1 MRRTLR
7 LIGLA
12 AAAVSVV
19 GLTASAAA
27 PVRTWHTD
35 LGVSTNAALAA
46 GALTA
51 HGDAIASGEA
61 MVAGRWRVEVATRHG
76 FAAPWALRQ
85 LTGNLAGSTNTTSAA
100 DDAGAATVLWRAP
113 GAMVNSAV
121 RGTRTGA
128 WKNLTVP
135 SGASA
140 RGNDGFFQATSA
152 MTSTGQTTVLWY
164 AHEQHGWVIR
174 SAFRSG
180 TNAAWRA
187 TPALVPTAPVGS
199 NVVGV
204 QLAGDAAGDAVAVWS
219 IVPNGSRAGTVVVA
233 LRSAHK
239 AWRAPV
245 AIASAEFATAQPGA
259 TPSSVAIAPNGRVA
273 LAWGALVPP
282 GPTTT
287 RVTIATGNAVTGSW
301 TSPVAVAA
309 GGQPRVAIDSAG
321 ALAAVWS
328 DPVTDVGGYDVKGA
342 VAPDGATWTT
352 PDALAHIGVGSE
364 SDSGHVA
371 LSESG
376 HAFAA
381 VSVHV
386 GPGAYTAAVGSADAG
401 GAWSGYSR
409 DSGGP
414 SGVTFASNAAGDALA
429 LRTPNGTFAD
439 SYDAIARP
447 FLMVTIHGAWLA
459 GRHRLRWTITITN
472 RGMASAASVHL
483 TATSTNARIVQT
495 SPTVRASSRSGRRW
509 SLGTIARG
517 HARTV
522 TLTVASTRATSAPVL
537 RGQSSAP
544 GLPPVTVNALA
555 PR

>member
-1 MRRTLR
+1 VRRTLG
-7 LIGLA
+7 LIGVI
-12 AAAVSVV
+12 AAVSVV
-19 GLTASAAA
+19 GMTASAAA

-35 LGVSTNAALAA
+35 LGVSTNPALAA
-46 GALTA
+46 GTLTA

-76 FAAPWALRQ
+76 FAASWALRQ
-85 LTGNLAGSTNTTSAA
+85 LTGNLPGSTNTTSAA
-100 DDAGAATVLWRAP
+100 DDVGAATVLWRAP
-113 GAMVNSAV
+113 RATLNSAV
-121 RGTRTGA
+121 RSTRTGA
-128 WKNLTVP
+128 WKDLAVP

-140 RGNDGFFQATSA
+140 RGNDGFFQATAA

-180 TNAAWRA
+180 TNAAWRS
-187 TPALVPTAPVGS
+187 TPALVPTAPAGA

-204 QLAGDAAGDAVAVWS
+204 QIAGNAAGDAIAAWS
-219 IVPNGSRAGTVVVA
+219 VVPSGSSAGTLVVA

-239 AWRAPV
+239 AWSAPV
-245 AIASAEFATAQPGA
+245 AITSAEFATAQPGA
-259 TPSSVAIAPNGRVA
+259 TPSAAAIAPNGRVA
-273 LAWGALVPP
+273 LAWGALLPP

-287 RVTIATGNAVTGSW
+287 RGTIATGNAATGSW
-301 TSPVAVAA
+301 TPPVAAAA

-321 ALAAVWS
+321 ALAAIWS
-328 DPVTDVGGYDVKGA
+328 DPVTDVSGYDVNGA

-352 PDALAHIGVGSE
+352 PVGLAHIGVGSE

-386 GPGAYTAAVGSADAG
+386 GPGAYTAAVDAAG
-401 GAWSGYSR
+401 TNGAWSGYSR

-414 SGVTFASNAAGDALA
+414 SGITFATNAAGDALA
-429 LRTPNGTFAD
+429 LRTPNGTLAD

-447 FLMVTIHGAWLA
+447 SLVVTVRAAWLA
-459 GRHRLRWTITITN
+459 GRHRQRWTIIVTD
-472 RGMASAASVHL
+472 RGMASPASVQL
-483 TATSTNARIVQT
+483 TAASTNARIVQT
-495 SPTVRASSRSGRRW
+495 SPTGRATSRSGRRW

-517 HARTV
+517 RARTV
-522 TLTVASTRATSAPVL
+522 TLTVARTSATSAPVL

-544 GLPPVTVNALA
+544 GLPPVTLSAPA

>member
-12 AAAVSVV
+12 AAAVSVA
-19 GLTASAAA
+19 GMTASAAA

-85 LTGNLAGSTNTTSAA
+85 LTGNLAGSTSTTSAA
-100 DDAGAATVLWRAP
+100 NDAGAATVLWRAP

-121 RGTRTGA
+121 RSTRTGA
-128 WKNLTVP
+128 WKDLAVP

-140 RGNDGFFQATSA
+140 RGNDGFFQPTAA

-187 TPALVPTAPVGS
+187 TPALVPTAPAGS

-204 QLAGDAAGDAVAVWS
+204 QLAGNAAGDAIAEWS
-219 IVPNGSRAGTVVVA
+219 IVPNGSSAGTVVVA

-245 AIASAEFATAQPGA
+245 AIASTEFATAQPGA

-273 LAWGALVPP
+273 LAWGAL
-282 GPTTT
+282 
-287 RVTIATGNAVTGSW
+287 
-301 TSPVAVAA
+301 
-309 GGQPRVAIDSAG
+309 
-321 ALAAVWS
+321 AAVWS
-328 DPVTDVGGYDVKGA
+328 DPVTDVGGYDVNGA

-352 PDALAHIGVGSE
+352 PGALAHIGIGSE

-386 GPGAYTAAVGSADAG
+386 GPGAYSAAVGSADAR

-409 DSGGP
+409 DIGGP
-414 SGVTFASNAAGDALA
+414 SGVTFATNAAGNALA
-429 LRTPNGTFAD
+429 LRTPNGTLGD

-447 FLMVTIHGAWLA
+447 SLKVTVHGAWLA

-495 SPTVRASSRSGRRW
+495 SPTGRASSRSGRTW

-522 TLTVASTRATSAPVL
+522 TLIVARTRATSAPVL

-544 GLPPVTVNALA
+544 GIPSVTFSALA